1 MPYPLPLCDDITLPH
16 KSSLSAHNSMYRRRA
31 KLRDVLS
38 VNSLR
43 LGNPTR
49 KSDGMRLNTP

>member
-31 KLRDVLS
+31 KLRDVLRI
-38 VNSLR
+38 VDRHNTCR
-43 LGNPTR
+43 CQWVGA
-49 KSDGMRLNTP
+49 SD